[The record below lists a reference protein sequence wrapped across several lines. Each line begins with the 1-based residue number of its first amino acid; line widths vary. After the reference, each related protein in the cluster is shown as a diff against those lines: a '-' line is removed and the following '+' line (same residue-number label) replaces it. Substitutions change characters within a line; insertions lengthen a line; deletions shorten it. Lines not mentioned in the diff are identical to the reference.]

1 MEVGVREML
10 IGITYLVS
18 AVLFILGLKLL
29 SSPKTAVR
37 GNMIS
42 AFGMF
47 LAVIATLFSKEI
59 ISFTNIIIGILLGSA
74 LGGSWA
80 YIVKM
85 TQMPQTVALFNG
97 FGGMASA
104 FVAISTLYGGF
115 KIPEAIP
122 FEWNRAA
129 VGLSVLVGSVTFFGS
144 FIAFAKLQ
152 ELMKGDPISLP
163 LHKLWNLILLLVSVV
178 LIGFFIRTGDPKVAW
193 VIFGIA
199 AVLGIMLVIPIGGA
213 DMPVAISLLN
223 AYSGIAAAISGFVL
237 NNYGLIITGSLVGS
251 SGFILTKIMAD
262 AMNRKFVDILIGNVT
277 IQMSEEM
284 FAGIQ
289 IKGRHK
295 RTDPQ
300 EVAIL
305 LDAAKT
311 ISFVPGY
318 GMAVSQAQFALK
330 ELYNLLVKDGK
341 EVYFAIHPVAGRMP
355 GHMNVL
361 LAEADIPY
369 DKIKTLE
376 ESNSLMGETDIAFV
390 IGANDVVNPLARDSK
405 GTPISGM
412 PIIEVD
418 RAKTVI
424 VLKRSMRAGFSG
436 VPNPLF
442 YLDNS
447 YMLFGDAKQ
456 SIQEVTKEYKEYRR
470 I

>member
-1 MEVGVREML
+1 MRESL
-10 IGITYLVS
+10 IDIAYLVS
-18 AVLFILGLKLL
+18 AVLFIFGLKLL

-37 GNMIS
+37 GNLIS
-42 AFGMF
+42 AFGML
-47 LAVIATLFSKEI
+47 LAVVATLFVKDI
-59 ISFTNIIIGILLGSA
+59 VHFRNIAIGLIIGA
-74 LGGSWA
+74 VAGGAWA
-80 YIVKM
+80 YLVKM
-85 TQMPQTVALFNG
+85 TQMPQTVAIFNG
-97 FGGMASA
+97 FGGIASA
-104 FVAISTLYGGF
+104 LVAISTLYGAF
-115 KIPEAIP
+115 KIPEGVP
-122 FEWNRAA
+122 LEWNRAA
-129 VGLSVLVGSVTFFGS
+129 VGLSIIVGSVTFFGS

-152 ELMKGDPISLP
+152 EIIKGDPISLP
-163 LHKLWNLILLLVSVV
+163 LHKLWNLVLLISALVLTGFLVSSGNVN
-178 LIGFFIRTGDPKVAW
+178 FAW
-193 VIFGIA
+193 IIFGVS
-199 AVLGIMLVIPIGGA
+199 AVLGVMLVIPIGGA

-223 AYSGIAAAISGFVL
+223 AYSGLAAAISGFVL

-277 IQMSEEM
+277 IQMTEEA
-284 FAGIQ
+284 FAGVQ
-289 IKGRHK
+289 IKGRVK
-295 RTDPQ
+295 KTDPQ

-305 LDAAKT
+305 LDSANT
-311 ISFVPGY
+311 IAFVPGY
-318 GMAVSQAQFALK
+318 GMAVSQAQFAVK
-330 ELYNLLVKDGK
+330 ELFNLLTKDGK

-376 ESNSLMGETDIAFV
+376 ESNSLISETDIAFV

-405 GTPISGM
+405 DTPISGM

-456 SIQEVTKEYKEYRR
+456 SIQEVAKEFKEYRKL
-470 I
+470 